1 MSVLSDG
8 IRDQVEQHLVAE
20 KILTSDQLRDYK
32 QKATDQKMPLF
43 PLLLRE
49 EVLTNE
55 QLTRAIA
62 TVTNSPYV
70 NLQTAN
76 INFDVLTLLPKDIAE
91 RYMAVPLGE
100 IHHRLVV
107 AMLDADNVQAV
118 DFLSKKVGR
127 PLKVFTASEEG
138 IRRVLS
144 QYERKLDR
152 RAIND

>member
-1 MSVLSDG
+1 MSVLSDD
-8 IRDQVEQHLVAE
+8 IRDQVEQHLVTE
-20 KILTSDQLRDYK
+20 KILTSDQLQEYK
-32 QKATDQKMPLF
+32 QKATQEKMPLF

-49 EVLTNE
+49 NILTNE

-70 NLQTAN
+70 NLQEAN
-76 INFDVLTLLPKDIAE
+76 INFDVLTLLPKDIAQ

-100 IHHRLVV
+100 MRHRLVV

-127 PLKVFTASEEG
+127 PLKVYSASEQG
-138 IRRVLS
+138 IRNAHM
-144 QYERKLDR
+144 QY
-152 RAIND
+152 